1 MDKEIKVLILEDSQ
15 EDVELNLYELRKAG
29 LIVSPVIAGNKADY
43 IAAIEEFRPD
53 VILADYNLPSYNG
66 MEALAHIKNNN
77 IKIPFILISGSI
89 GEELAVEAVKK
100 GATDYIMKQNLV
112 RLPSSVKRAL
122 NDQEDRKK
130 REAAEDAL
138 RKNEIKYRTLT
149 ENLPEIIARFDKDL
163 LYIYV
168 NQAVEKLTGLPPAA
182 FLGKTHE
189 LTGMKEKSSAV
200 WNREMLRVFQTSEPR
215 AFELDIPSKE
225 GIRHLSYLSVPE
237 FDENQNVATILTVA
251 RDITESKK
259 TEEKLNASEV
269 RYRRLFESAK
279 DGILILDAQTGV
291 IKDVNQFLIKTL
303 GYPLEELLGKTI
315 WDIGTFKDIIS
326 NRNKFLELKRKEYV
340 RYENLPLETAD
351 GRHVEVEFVSN
362 VYLVDNMKV
371 VQCNIRDITERRRS
385 EVRILEDEAKFR
397 SYVENAP
404 YGVFICNEKGKYL
417 EINKAA
423 CIITGYSVE
432 ELLSKSISDLLPPES
447 LQDSIN
453 QFKDVIEKGVSDGE
467 MEFIRKNGTRGCW
480 NVNAVRLSDT
490 RFLGFTK
497 DITGSKFAEQELLRY
512 RDHLEEIVK
521 KRTAELVKT
530 GKKLKQASEQAMT
543 ANKAKTAFLS
553 SMSHEIRTP
562 LNAILGFSQLML
574 RDESL
579 TSQYKE
585 WIQTI
590 NRSGEH
596 LLYLINDI
604 LEISRIESGRASLN
618 TDIFDFRELLEDL
631 EKMFNTQAGNKNLI
645 LCMEIAPDLP
655 RFIELDGNKL
665 RQILINLIGNS
676 VKFTDKG
683 KITVRVRAENNKQ
696 RRLFAEVEDTGPGI
710 PPEDMIKIFEKFEQT
725 DISIRKGG
733 TGLGLSIS
741 RQFARMMGGDIR
753 VKSREGKGS
762 IFYLELNFKERK
774 ELVKKEIPENMNITG
789 LEENQA
795 IYSVLI
801 VDDEFA
807 NRLLLNNLISKVGFL
822 VSEASNGLEAIMKF
836 KEKTPDLVF
845 LDMRMP
851 ELDGYGVIKEM
862 KCLKNTVPVIAV
874 TASALNVNR
883 EQMMAAGFDGY
894 IRKPYKIQE
903 IYDVLKSK
911 LGVRYKYSPS
921 TQTGRINQEL
931 SLETLKHLPEKLVGR
946 MLDSAVRVDLD
957 NLIDSIE
964 EASKE
969 FPELSSILLEMAK
982 SYRYDEL
989 KKLLKSREKT

>member
-417 EINKAA
+417 E
-423 CIITGYSVE
+423 
-432 ELLSKSISDLLPPES
+432 
-447 LQDSIN
+447 
-453 QFKDVIEKGVSDGE
+453 
-467 MEFIRKNGTRGCW
+467 
-480 NVNAVRLSDT
+480 
-490 RFLGFTK
+490 
-497 DITGSKFAEQELLRY
+497 
-512 RDHLEEIVK
+512 
-521 KRTAELVKT
+521 
-530 GKKLKQASEQAMT
+530 
-543 ANKAKTAFLS
+543 
-553 SMSHEIRTP
+553 
-562 LNAILGFSQLML
+562 
-574 RDESL
+574 
-579 TSQYKE
+579 
-585 WIQTI
+585 
-590 NRSGEH
+590 
-596 LLYLINDI
+596 
-604 LEISRIESGRASLN
+604 
-618 TDIFDFRELLEDL
+618 
-631 EKMFNTQAGNKNLI
+631 
-645 LCMEIAPDLP
+645 
-655 RFIELDGNKL
+655 
-665 RQILINLIGNS
+665 
-676 VKFTDKG
+676 
-683 KITVRVRAENNKQ
+683 
-696 RRLFAEVEDTGPGI
+696 
-710 PPEDMIKIFEKFEQT
+710 
-725 DISIRKGG
+725 
-733 TGLGLSIS
+733 
-741 RQFARMMGGDIR
+741 
-753 VKSREGKGS
+753 
-762 IFYLELNFKERK
+762 
-774 ELVKKEIPENMNITG
+774 
-789 LEENQA
+789 
-795 IYSVLI
+795 
-801 VDDEFA
+801 
-807 NRLLLNNLISKVGFL
+807 
-822 VSEASNGLEAIMKF
+822 
-836 KEKTPDLVF
+836 
-845 LDMRMP
+845 
-851 ELDGYGVIKEM
+851 
-862 KCLKNTVPVIAV
+862 
-874 TASALNVNR
+874 
-883 EQMMAAGFDGY
+883 
-894 IRKPYKIQE
+894 
-903 IYDVLKSK
+903 
-911 LGVRYKYSPS
+911 
-921 TQTGRINQEL
+921 
-931 SLETLKHLPEKLVGR
+931 
-946 MLDSAVRVDLD
+946 
-957 NLIDSIE
+957 
-964 EASKE
+964 
-969 FPELSSILLEMAK
+969 
-982 SYRYDEL
+982 
-989 KKLLKSREKT
+989 